1 MDLYETGK
9 IDVASVYTDYID
21 RATDKS
27 GPYFADLSV
36 TPSLGIYYVGFNCS
50 RPPFDDVN
58 LRKAFSLSIDKD
70 KIISLVFRGMEEK
83 ADGIL
88 PPGMPGYNPEV
99 TGLGFNVNQAKELLQ
114 AAGYADVSKLPVITF
129 TTSGYAGSAGATLQ
143 ALIYQWKQNLGVEV
157 QVRQL
162 EPDRYIY
169 NTKSE
174 IDHIF
179 DSGWAADYPHPQ
191 DFLDILFSTGSNN
204 NYGNYS
210 NAQADDLIQQAN
222 LTSDPAQSFSLYQEA
237 EQIIINDA
245 ACIPISFSNN
255 FLLVKPYVKGYRID
269 PLGFATLDQVS
280 VLKH

>member
-1 MDLYETGK
+1 
-9 IDVASVYTDYID
+9 
-21 RATDKS
+21 
-27 GPYFADLSV
+27 
-36 TPSLGIYYVGFNCS
+36 
-50 RPPFDDVN
+50 
-58 LRKAFSLSIDKD
+58 
-70 KIISLVFRGMEEK
+70 MEEK

-99 TGLGFNVNQAKELLQ
+99 TGLGFDVNQAKELLQ
-114 AAGYADVSKLPVITF
+114 AAGYADVSKLPEITF

-143 ALIYQWKQNLGVEV
+143 ALIYQWKQNLGVDV

-174 IDHIF
+174 IDQIF

-204 NYGNYS
+204 NYGSYS

-222 LTSDPAQSFSLYQEA
+222 RTSDPAQSFSLYQKA

-245 ACIPISFSNN
+245 ACIPISFSKNY
-255 FLLVKPYVKGYRID
+255 LLIKPYVKNYRIN

-280 VLKH
+280 ILKH